1 MRRGPN
7 TRMFALALVVVAI
20 TRGIS
25 GYIERHLTGVQAQ
38 LDLSGRAEY
47 FAWHQTH
54 RFRT

>member
-7 TRMFALALVVVAI
+7 TRMLALALVVVAI
-20 TRGIS
+20 T
-25 GYIERHLTGVQAQ
+25 ERHLTGVQAQ
-38 LDLSGRAEY
+38 LDLSGRDEY